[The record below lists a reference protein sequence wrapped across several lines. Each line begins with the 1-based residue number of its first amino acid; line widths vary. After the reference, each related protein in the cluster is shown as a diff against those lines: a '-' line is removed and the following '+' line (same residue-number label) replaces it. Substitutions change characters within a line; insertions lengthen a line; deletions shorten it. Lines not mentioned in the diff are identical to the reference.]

1 MQVQPDYL
9 RQGKYHDA
17 EYIYKLTSDMLKLYD
32 RPSFIII
39 PDDFSSIGAINAAEE
54 AGISIP
60 EDLSIAGYDGIK
72 MTQIMKPSLTTFEQ
86 NTAQIG
92 KSAAELLLKIIRK
105 EKISPEDRQII
116 IDGKFIKG
124 ATVKVI

>member
-1 MQVQPDYL
+1 
-9 RQGKYHDA
+9 
-17 EYIYKLTSDMLKLYD
+17 
-32 RPSFIII
+32 
-39 PDDFSSIGAINAAEE
+39 
-54 AGISIP
+54 
-60 EDLSIAGYDGIK
+60 

-105 EKISPEDRQII
+105 EEISPEDRQII

>member
-1 MQVQPDYL
+1 
-9 RQGKYHDA
+9 
-17 EYIYKLTSDMLKLYD
+17 
-32 RPSFIII
+32 
-39 PDDFSSIGAINAAEE
+39 
-54 AGISIP
+54 
-60 EDLSIAGYDGIK
+60 
-72 MTQIMKPSLTTFEQ
+72 MKPSLTTFEQ

-105 EKISPEDRQII
+105 EEISPEDRQII